1 MIQYPSWKQEYKRVP
16 TPNSSRIDCRLHLK
30 FGTLYMS
37 NIDLHKMHPSAL
49 LAIVFLAISA
59 LAKKCQNLTIPIEI
73 TARTGNYILNE
84 PTTPLE
90 VTTFIQNYLRAG
102 TNYSQALLSETE
114 PYIVSVI

>member
-1 MIQYPSWKQEYKRVP
+1 
-16 TPNSSRIDCRLHLK
+16 
-30 FGTLYMS
+30 MS

-49 LAIVFLAISA
+49 LTLVLLASSA
-59 LAKKCQNLTIPIEI
+59 LAKKCMNLTIPIEI

-84 PTTPLE
+84 PTSPLE
-90 VTTFIQNYLRAG
+90 VTAFIQNYLRAG

>member
-1 MIQYPSWKQEYKRVP
+1 
-16 TPNSSRIDCRLHLK
+16 
-30 FGTLYMS
+30 MS

-49 LAIVFLAISA
+49 LAIAFLAISA